1 MPSTYTPISQFALTS
16 TTASITFSSIP
27 STYTDLVLVT
37 NFAATTALNNGVT
50 FNSDTGTNYSDT
62 DLGSNGTAISSTRQ
76 SNFSYIRAGYVDTTS
91 ERAMSIVNIMNYAN
105 ATTNKSVLLR
115 WNSDSYSYARIGLW
129 RNTAAITSITCTAV
143 GGSFTANS
151 TFALYGIKA
160 V

>member
-1 MPSTYTPISQFALTS
+1 MPSTYTPISQFAITS
-16 TTASITFSSIP
+16 NTAAITFSSIP

-50 FNSDTGTNYSDT
+50 FNSDTATNYSDT
-62 DLGSNGTAISSTRQ
+62 DLGSNGTAVSSGRSALT
-76 SNFSYIRAGYVDTTS
+76 YIRGGYVDTTS
-91 ERAMSIVNIMNYAN
+91 ERAMSIINIMNYAN

-115 WNSDSYSYARIGLW
+115 WNSDSYTYARVGLW

-151 TFALYGIKA
+151 TFTLYGIKA
-160 V
+160 A